1 MVKHFIMGR
10 IHAESITKAIDKL
23 GKGVVS
29 IKPCDVQ
36 VRDDVTWYEYV
47 REVGGEEDGTLSR
60 SLPKLQKV

>member
-10 IHAESITKAIDKL
+10 IHAENITKAIDKL

-47 REVGGEEDGTLSR
+47 REVGGGRWSMQNFLR
-60 SLPKLQKV
+60 LKK